1 MNTALRTI
9 VLSVALTAL
18 CGCAAFQRSIEEQ
31 DPKDAETLSARYD
44 QNDMLKWGDMI
55 AGDIIGHYFIKSAES
70 RPLIAD
76 LGIQNRT
83 KEHLDM
89 QSLADTITTRLL
101 DSGRV
106 RLVNTAD
113 RDKLLKEQGYQ
124 LANCT
129 MATRSAIGKQLG
141 AKYMMTGALIEMS
154 QEQGR
159 EVRVSKKKNV
169 YYQLTI
175 NITDLETG
183 EIVMKKQRDRLR
195 MESKPII
202 GW

>member
-1 MNTALRTI
+1 MNTASKLIAMTFI
-9 VLSVALTAL
+9 ISLMS
-18 CGCAAFQRSIEEQ
+18 GCAAFRISVKEQ
-31 DPKDAETLSARYD
+31 DPKDVKDMGVGYD
-44 QNDMLKWGDMI
+44 QKDMLKWGELI
-55 AGDIIGHYFIKSAES
+55 SKDIIDHPFMKSNK
-70 RPLIAD
+70 PLIAD

-89 QSLADTITTRLL
+89 QSLADTITTHLL
-101 DSGRV
+101 DSGKV

-113 RDKLLKEQGYQ
+113 RDKLLKEQGFQ

-129 MATRSAIGKQLG
+129 MATRSKIGKQLG
-141 AKYMMTGALIEMS
+141 AKYMLTGGLVEMR
-154 QEQGR
+154 QESGKQ
-159 EVRVSKKKNV
+159 VRVSKKNNA

-195 MESKPII
+195 RESKPIL